1 MSDYSKVFKE
11 LSEIF
16 KYIPE
21 EQMKKI
27 PDEIIKRI
35 EEKKD
40 NEYNY
45 EVIHIEDFQN
55 QNMLKE
61 TRAILAVLYRD
72 YWASEEERKEIKEQE
87 RIEFINGKVE
97 LSNNS
102 KEIFTKKDKKI
113 EKEAE
118 NAIIV
123 YKESF
128 IRKIIKKIISFFK

>member
-16 KYIPE
+16 KFIPE

-27 PDEIIKRI
+27 PDELVKKI

-40 NEYNY
+40 NGYYY

-61 TRAILAVLYRD
+61 TRAVLAVLYRD
-72 YWASEEERKEIKEQE
+72 YWASEEERKKIKEQE
-87 RIEFINGKVE
+87 RDELIKRGEE
-97 LSNNS
+97 LSKNT
-102 KEIFTKKDKKI
+102 KEIFTKQDKNI

-128 IRKIIKKIISFFK
+128 IRKIIKKIKSFFK

>member
-87 RIEFINGKVE
+87 RLEYINTDNE
-97 LSNNS
+97 LSNNN
-102 KEIFTKKDKKI
+102 KEIFIKNDKKI
-113 EKEAE
+113 ENEAK

-128 IRKIIKKIISFFK
+128 IRKIIKKIMSFFK

>member
-1 MSDYSKVFKE
+1 
-11 LSEIF
+11 
-16 KYIPE
+16 
-21 EQMKKI
+21 MKKI

-97 LSNNS
+97 LTNNS
-102 KEIFTKKDKKI
+102 KEIFAKKDKRI
-113 EKEAE
+113 EKEAK

-128 IRKIIKKIISFFK
+128 IRKIIKKIMSFFK

>member
-102 KEIFTKKDKKI
+102 KEIFAKKDKRI
-113 EKEAE
+113 EKEAK

-128 IRKIIKKIISFFK
+128 IRKIIKKIMSFFK

>member
-16 KYIPE
+16 KFIPE

-27 PDEIIKRI
+27 PDELVKKI

-40 NEYNY
+40 NGYNY

-61 TRAILAVLYRD
+61 TRAVLAVLYKD
-72 YWASEEERKEIKEQE
+72 YWASEEERKKIKEQE
-87 RIEFINGKVE
+87 RDELIKRGEELGK
-97 LSNNS
+97 NN
-102 KEIFTKKDKKI
+102 KEIFTKNDNNI

-128 IRKIIKKIISFFK
+128 IRKIIKKIKSFFK

>member
-27 PDEIIKRI
+27 PDELVKKI

-61 TRAILAVLYRD
+61 TRAVLAVLYRD
-72 YWASEEERKEIKEQE
+72 YWASEEERKKIKEQE
-87 RIEFINGKVE
+87 RDELIKRGEE
-97 LSNNS
+97 LSKNT
-102 KEIFTKKDKKI
+102 KEIFTKQDKNI

-128 IRKIIKKIISFFK
+128 IRKIIKKIKSFFK

>member
-45 EVIHIEDFQN
+45 EVMHIEDFQN
-55 QNMLKE
+55 QNMFKE

-87 RIEFINGKVE
+87 RIEYINTDNE
-97 LSNNS
+97 LSNNN
-102 KEIFTKKDKKI
+102 KEIFIKNDKKI

-128 IRKIIKKIISFFK
+128 IRKIIKKIKSFFK

>member
-16 KYIPE
+16 KFIPE

-27 PDEIIKRI
+27 PDELVKKI

-40 NEYNY
+40 NGYNY

-61 TRAILAVLYRD
+61 TRAVLAVLYRD
-72 YWASEEERKEIKEQE
+72 YWASEEERKKIKEQE
-87 RIEFINGKVE
+87 RDELIKRGEELGK
-97 LSNNS
+97 NN
-102 KEIFTKKDKKI
+102 KEIFTKNDNNI

-128 IRKIIKKIISFFK
+128 IRKIIKKIKSFFK

>member
-123 YKESF
+123 YKEKF
-128 IRKIIKKIISFFK
+128 IRKIIKKIILFFK

>member
-27 PDEIIKRI
+27 PDELVKKI

-40 NEYNY
+40 NGYNY

-61 TRAILAVLYRD
+61 TRAVLAVLYRD
-72 YWASEEERKEIKEQE
+72 YWASEEERKKIKEQE
-87 RIEFINGKVE
+87 RDELIKRGEELGK
-97 LSNNS
+97 NN
-102 KEIFTKKDKKI
+102 KEIFTKNDNNI

-128 IRKIIKKIISFFK
+128 IRKIIKKIKSFFK

>member
-97 LSNNS
+97 LSNNN

-128 IRKIIKKIISFFK
+128 IRKIIKKIMSFFK

>member
-102 KEIFTKKDKKI
+102 KEIFAKKDKRI
-113 EKEAE
+113 EKEAK